1 MMVPRGT
8 RGLKLATA
16 AFFTAFLLLGM
27 AVFRDYGIS
36 WDEIP
41 TRQFG
46 IMYVTH
52 KVPDLAALNAQRA
65 AHGPAYERFGPLFEI
80 ILVRAETLMFHADVR
95 TVFYMRHLGTFLIF
109 FLGVVFF
116 HRLCRERFGGW
127 LALVG
132 CLGLVLSPQ
141 LFSHAF
147 YNVKD
152 ISFLTMF
159 VASMVT
165 LRGVVDRPR
174 RRTMVYHVATTV
186 VLLGA
191 RVLGVFAMLLTG
203 AAVIAR
209 RPNVRSLLY
218 LAGYGVLVALLLP
231 LVWPVLWIDY
241 IHIVRDAVIGT
252 TTNPYYKS
260 DLFRGQSISAS
271 HLPWDYV
278 PTWIA
283 ITTPIVVLVLFVTG
297 TGALLASLVK
307 RPRDYVQGVRQDD
320 LTVFA
325 WFFLP
330 VIGCVAL
337 KPIMYDAWRH
347 LFFVYPAL
355 VYVALLGLDA
365 IIARAVVYAGKARR
379 TRVYAG
385 VAGPLVLGIAP
396 VVTFMVQNHP
406 FEHVYFNRLAGADM
420 KQVKQQYELDYWG
433 LSYRKALEFIVR
445 SDSSSHIRIFTTTYP
460 GRVNV
465 AMLPPA
471 DRARVELVASD
482 TEADYV
488 MTNYRFHPQDYG
500 YTNEV
505 YSVRVGNA
513 SIASVFRRP
522 VPAVNAPSPVTV
534 PVARP
539 AQ

>member
-1 MMVPRGT
+1 MST
-8 RGLKLATA
+8 RALSRRLRMATY
-16 AFFTAFLLLGM
+16 AFFIGYLLLGL

-52 KVPDLAALNAQRA
+52 QVPDIAALDALRA
-65 AHGPAYERFGPLFEI
+65 AKGPAYERFGPLFEI
-80 ILVRAETLMFHADVR
+80 MLVRAETLMFHADVR
-95 TVFYMRHLGTFLIF
+95 TVFYMRHLATFLLF
-109 FLGVVFF
+109 YLGVVFF
-116 HRLCRERFGGW
+116 YRLCRERFGGW

-141 LFSHAF
+141 LFSHSF

-152 ISFLTMF
+152 IAFLTMF
-159 VASMVT
+159 VGTMLT
-165 LRGVVDRPR
+165 LRGVVNTPDRTR
-174 RRTMVYHVATTV
+174 MIYHVTNTV
-186 VLLGA
+186 VLLGT

-203 AAVIAR
+203 AAALAR
-209 RPNVRSLLY
+209 RPSLRTLVQ
-218 LAGYGVLVALLLP
+218 LIGYGVLVALLLP

-241 IHIVRDAVIGT
+241 VNIVRDAVLGT
-252 TTNPYYKS
+252 TTNPYYKD
-260 DLFRGQSISAS
+260 DLFRGQQISAS

-283 ITTPIVVLVLFVTG
+283 ITTPMPILLLFLAGSATTLVSVVR
-297 TGALLASLVK
+297 
-307 RPRDYVQGVRQDD
+307 RPMDYLRGERQDD
-320 LTVFA
+320 FTALA
-325 WFFLP
+325 WFFMP
-330 VIGCVAL
+330 VVGCMVL
-337 KPIMYDAWRH
+337 RPIMYDAWRH

-355 VYVALLGLDA
+355 IYLALLGLEA
-365 IIARAVVYAGKARR
+365 IVSRAVETAGAQRRQTVYA
-379 TRVYAG
+379 
-385 VAGPLVLGIAP
+385 VAAAVVAIAIAP
-396 VVTFMVQNHP
+396 VTIFMVRNHP

-420 KQVKQQYELDYWG
+420 KTVKQRYELDYWG
-433 LSYRKALEFIVR
+433 LSYRKALEYIVR
-445 SDSSSHIRIFTTTYP
+445 TDTSQHIRIFTTTYP

-465 AMLPPA
+465 AMLPRA
-471 DRARVELVASD
+471 DRNRVELVASD

-522 VPAVNAPSPVTV
+522 VPVMSPIASPVIV
-534 PVARP
+534 PAERSR
-539 AQ
+539 